1 LRVHVLQ
8 HVAFEGLGS
17 VGPWLERRAAAVSVT
32 RLFEAPRFPDLAE
45 LDWLVVLGGPMSVND
60 EAAVPW
66 LAPEKRFIADAIG
79 AGKGVL
85 GICLGAQL
93 VASALGARV
102 RPNPEQEIGWF
113 PVEPTP
119 AAAASAFASVF
130 SRPLEVFHWHGQTFD
145 LPPGATQLL
154 RSAACEQQAFALG
167 ERVLALQFHL
177 ETTPEIVRAM
187 SEACPGDLAPAPWV
201 QTPEEMLG
209 NLGRFRRI
217 HLVMDAVLDELA
229 KRVG

>member
-1 LRVHVLQ
+1 MRVHVLQ

-17 VGPWLERRAAAVSVT
+17 IGSWLERRAAKVRVT
-32 RLFEAPRFPDLAE
+32 RLFEEPHFPDLGE

-60 EAAVPW
+60 EGVVPW
-66 LAPEKRFIADAIG
+66 LAPEKRFIADAI
-79 AGKGVL
+79 AASKGVL

-102 RPNPEQEIGWF
+102 RPNAEKEIGWF

-119 AAAASAFASVF
+119 AAAASPFASVF
-130 SRPLEVFHWHGQTFD
+130 QRPLEVFHWHGQTFE
-145 LPPGATQLL
+145 LPKGATQLL

-187 SEACPGDLAPAPWV
+187 SEACTGDLARGRFV
-201 QTPEEMLG
+201 QTQGEMLRDPA
-209 NLGRFRRI
+209 RFHRI
-217 HLVMDAVLDELA
+217 HLLMDAVLDELA
-229 KRVG
+229 KRIG

>member
-17 VGPWLERRAAAVSVT
+17 IGAWLERRAAEVRVT
-32 RLFEAPRFPDLAE
+32 RLFEEARFPAPRE

-60 EAAVPW
+60 EATLPW
-66 LAPEKRFIADAIG
+66 LADEKRFIAEAI
-79 AGKGVL
+79 AASKGVL

-93 VASALGARV
+93 VASALGAQV
-102 RPNPEQEIGWF
+102 RLNPEREIGWF

-177 ETTPEIVRAM
+177 ETTPGIVRAM
-187 SEACPGDLAPAPWV
+187 SEACPADLAGGRLV
-201 QTPEEMLG
+201 QPPGEMLRDPA
-209 NLGRFRRI
+209 RFHRI

-229 KRVG
+229 KRIG

>member
-1 LRVHVLQ
+1 
-8 HVAFEGLGS
+8 
-17 VGPWLERRAAAVSVT
+17 
-32 RLFEAPRFPDLAE
+32 
-45 LDWLVVLGGPMSVND
+45 VND
-60 EAAVPW
+60 EATLPW
-66 LAPEKRFIADAIG
+66 LASEKRFIADAIA

-102 RPNPEQEIGWF
+102 RPNREKEIGWF

-119 AAAASAFASVF
+119 AAAASPFASVF
-130 SRPLEVFHWHGQTFD
+130 QRPLEVFHWHGEAFE
-145 LPPGATQLL
+145 LPQGATQLL

-187 SEACPGDLAPAPWV
+187 TEHCPADLAGGRWV
-201 QTPEEMLG
+201 QTADEMLRDA
-209 NLGRFRRI
+209 GRFRGINRA
-217 HLVMDAVLDELA
+217 MDAILEGMA
-229 KRVG
+229 KGVV